1 MQTNFK
7 FRHMKSSD
15 ALRDYAEER
24 LGKIKR
30 YFSDP
35 IEVKGAF
42 SVEKLL
48 HTARFDVVLRN
59 GLQLHAAESTE
70 NMYSSIDLALAKME
84 RQVRRY
90 KDRITDHKKNAGR
103 GANVRM
109 SVIVGEEGGAADI
122 DDARRDAAPEPEE
135 MPNVVRKKEL
145 RAERL
150 SVQQAIMQMNL
161 LNNVFLVFVNAD
173 TGQVNVVYHRD
184 DGSYGLIEAETQGA

>member
-15 ALRDYAEER
+15 ALRDYADER
-24 LGKIKR
+24 LEKIKR

-35 IEVKGAF
+35 IEVRGAF
-42 SVEKLL
+42 SIEKLL
-48 HTARFDVVLRN
+48 HTARFDVTLRN

-70 NMYSSIDLALAKME
+70 NMYSSIDMALAKME

-90 KDRITDHKKNAGR
+90 KDRITDHKKNVGR
-103 GANVRM
+103 GAKVRM
-109 SVIVGEEGGAADI
+109 SVIAGEGPSEAAVNE
-122 DDARRDAAPEPEE
+122 ATRETEPEPDVI
-135 MPNVVRKKEL
+135 PNIVHKKEFK
-145 RAERL
+145 AERL

-184 DGSYGLIEAETQGA
+184 DGSYGLIEADTQEA